1 MMHTVGQFTTRGG
14 KQPIDSPMSSNDEM
28 VRKDNDKVVDG
39 SGEVED
45 NTGKDAKVPRKVIP
59 MPRPPPPFRK
69 HW

>member
-39 SGEVED
+39 SGEAEES
-45 NTGKDAKVPRKVIP
+45 TKKMQKSL
-59 MPRPPPPFRK
+59 
-69 HW
+69 